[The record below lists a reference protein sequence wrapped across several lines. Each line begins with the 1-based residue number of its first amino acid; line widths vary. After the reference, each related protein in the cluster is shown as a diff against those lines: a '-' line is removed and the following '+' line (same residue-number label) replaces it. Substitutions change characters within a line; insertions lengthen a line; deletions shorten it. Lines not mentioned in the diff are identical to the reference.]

1 MTQLKFNW
9 LDYQTEDFFFDEDSL
24 ITPKIPMDVDL
35 TAYVKIDM
43 HDTEA
48 CDRKA
53 LLRARKKFIDISN
66 CKPKFDTVEILN
78 KKTIT
83 LFTSRLVEYTIKI
96 IADYNSVTEFY
107 NNARGEDAKY

>member
-43 HDTEA
+43 YDTEP

-53 LLRARKKFIDISN
+53 LLRARKKFINISN

>member
-9 LDYQTEDFFFDEDSL
+9 LDYQTEDFFLDEDSL
-24 ITPKIPMDVDL
+24 ITPKIPMDVDM

-53 LLRARKKFIDISN
+53 LLRARKKFINISN

-78 KKTIT
+78 KKTII

-96 IADYNSVTEFY
+96 VADYNSVTEYY
-107 NNARGEDAKY
+107 NNARGKDAKY